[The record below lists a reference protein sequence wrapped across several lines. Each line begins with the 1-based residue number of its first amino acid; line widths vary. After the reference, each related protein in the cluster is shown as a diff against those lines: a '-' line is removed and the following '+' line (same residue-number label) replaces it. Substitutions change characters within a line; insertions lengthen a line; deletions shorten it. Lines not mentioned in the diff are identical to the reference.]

1 MNSIIFL
8 VLVFSLLPGF
18 LYAYLDGGFLSM
30 ILQFFVAFVASGRSC
45 VDGRRLI
52 RVAFGCAPSVCACAA
67 HLSIALAG
75 FHKPKPAQRDG
86 VTASYSIDVFVLY
99 SPAGGFS

>member
-1 MNSIIFL
+1 M
-8 VLVFSLLPGF
+8 
-18 LYAYLDGGFLSM
+18 
-30 ILQFFVAFVASGRSC
+30 
-45 VDGRRLI
+45 DGRRLI

-75 FHKPKPAQRDG
+75 FHKPAQRDG

-99 SPAGGFS
+99 SPAGGFFLCDKYLYSYRYTNIIFIYIYIISIFIYLY